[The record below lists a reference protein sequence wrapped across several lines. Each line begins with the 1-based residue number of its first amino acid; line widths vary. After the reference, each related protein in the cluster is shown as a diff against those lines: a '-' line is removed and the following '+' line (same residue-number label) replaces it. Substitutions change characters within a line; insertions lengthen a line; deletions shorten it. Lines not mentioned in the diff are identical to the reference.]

1 MRAFKKV
8 QPNWVTATATSS
20 LSPANPPAS
29 AAGAKEPDATD
40 PKRGR
45 EQQSGD

>member
-1 MRAFKKV
+1 MRGFKKV

-20 LSPANPPAS
+20 LSPANPPAP
-29 AAGAKEPDATD
+29 AAGAIEAVAAD
-40 PKRGR
+40 PKGGR

>member
-1 MRAFKKV
+1 MRALKKV

-29 AAGAKEPDATD
+29 TAGAKEADAAD
-40 PKRGR
+40 PRGGR
-45 EQQSGD
+45 EQRRGD

>member
-20 LSPANPPAS
+20 LSPTNPPAP
-29 AAGAKEPDATD
+29 AAGASEAVAAD
-40 PKRGR
+40 PKGR
-45 EQQSGD
+45 RE

>member
-20 LSPANPPAS
+20 LSPTNPPAP
-29 AAGAKEPDATD
+29 AAGASEAVAAD
-40 PKRGR
+40 PKGRG

>member
-20 LSPANPPAS
+20 LSPANPPAPAVGEREAV
-29 AAGAKEPDATD
+29 AAD
-40 PKRGR
+40 PKGGR